1 MSDEPL
7 PSPPRKPRAP
17 ILPSLSELTEDQR
30 KLAAQWMPLAQSE
43 AAKLG
48 KTRTQRQDL
57 LAEFELALLR
67 CAVRYDPS
75 WGYTFRALLTR
86 AFANAAISLHRKT
99 KRKAE
104 IPLLAH
110 DAENAIEPPP
120 ARKTQPAPEEPPA
133 RPPTARDL
141 ARAAAIQALRDGA
154 TYQRAIEQGRRFVP
168 TLLRQQVQRWALRA
182 GIRRPNG
189 RTCTGSLEALRIAE
203 NAKNR
208 DHAAQILGV
217 TRQTICNWKKNATLR
232 RQTRPVAQCVDSSDT
247 TQMTDRLLHPKPDRL
262 RLQVKASK
270 RTMSDLAHDLCV
282 SDSHLHHLI
291 RTGAWTPQHL
301 RNLRRSLGPEAWEFV
316 SGQTKR
322 IAV

>member
-75 WGYTFRALLTR
+75 RGYTFRALLTR

-133 RPPTARDL
+133 RPATPRDL

-168 TLLRQQVQRWALRA
+168 VLHRRQVRRWAERA
-182 GIRRPNG
+182 GIHRPNG
-189 RTCTGSLEALRIAE
+189 RTCTGSPEALKIAQ

-217 TRQTICNWKKNATLR
+217 SRRTLSRWDKNETLR
-232 RQTRPVAQCVDSSDT
+232 QQIRPVAQCVNSPEGHQVSS
-247 TQMTDRLLHPKPDRL
+247 LIPDRARL
-262 RLQVKASK
+262 RAQMAARN
-270 RTMSDLAHDLCV
+270 RTMSDLAHDLSI
-282 SDSHLHHLI
+282 SDSRFYEMLK
-291 RTGAWTPQHL
+291 TGAWTPQHL

>member
-1 MSDEPL
+1 MQ
-7 PSPPRKPRAP
+7 KPR
-17 ILPSLSELTEDQR
+17 ILPSLSTLTPEQR
-30 KLAAQWMPLAQSE
+30 QLAEQWLPYCQGE
-43 AAKLG
+43 AA
-48 KTRTQRQDL
+48 RRSRSRQEQQDL
-57 LAEFELALLR
+57 FAEFELALLR
-67 CAVRYDPS
+67 CAVRFQPERGKS
-75 WGYTFRALLTR
+75 FLTLLAT
-86 AFANAAISLHRKT
+86 ACANAAISLHRKT
-99 KRKAE
+99 KCKAE

-189 RTCTGSLEALRIAE
+189 RTCKLGPEALKIAQ

-208 DHAAQILGV
+208 DHAAQILEVSRV
-217 TRQTICNWKKNATLR
+217 TIWRCFRNATLR

-247 TQMTDRLLHPKPDRL
+247 TQMTDRLIHPKPDRL

>member
-1 MSDEPL
+1 MQSG
-7 PSPPRKPRAP
+7 SKSR

-75 WGYTFRALLTR
+75 RGYTFRALLTR

-141 ARAAAIQALRDGA
+141 ARAGVGRGQAEGLGRGLPVHHQLAGLDAAG
-154 TYQRAIEQGRRFVP
+154 E
-168 TLLRQQVQRWALRA
+168 
-182 GIRRPNG
+182 
-189 RTCTGSLEALRIAE
+189 
-203 NAKNR
+203 
-208 DHAAQILGV
+208 
-217 TRQTICNWKKNATLR
+217 
-232 RQTRPVAQCVDSSDT
+232 
-247 TQMTDRLLHPKPDRL
+247 LLH
-262 RLQVKASK
+262 
-270 RTMSDLAHDLCV
+270 LA
-282 SDSHLHHLI
+282 
-291 RTGAWTPQHL
+291 QH
-301 RNLRRSLGPEAWEFV
+301 
-316 SGQTKR
+316 
-322 IAV
+322 AVRHAG